1 VVTLAVETL
10 AGAARLLA
18 ATRGPAA
25 ASLLFNLFEVPC
37 GDSEQGGASSAFTVL
52 GSCLSTTVVMTPT
65 DCNQSC
71 PVVIQLQRFSPP
83 PFDDQGCSILT
94 DLVVSTYMQDA
105 SSLILTIALPSLSV
119 EARLLDTF
127 STASSASPILAA
139 FNVTGCADYLRNCT
153 VELSAMTNR
162 SMGWNAVLCMQLATY
177 ASQFVLNGMP
187 GLLQPLQCWAYT
199 GRSLSL
205 GGYFADAASCPEYLA
220 RVRSPDI
227 VLLLTSALNLTCGD
241 SLMASVNGGANPTQ
255 LATRLCIT
263 PGGSPPQPAPAPS
276 PSSPDITL
284 PCTASITVTSAVDRP
299 WGLAQCD
306 LLALFANQLYVDW
319 LGPLIYNSSSGVLLP
334 FACYSQNSQS
344 LSVQAL
350 FTLDTCYSAQLVFVL
365 PTPARLIASA
375 LNLTCGDSI
384 TGATSYN
391 TTASKTWADDLLCNA
406 PVASPPSPPSPP
418 AADLSA
424 ACNVSVVIDAVAPRG
439 FGASQ
444 CSYLADFS
452 TQLFLDAFG
461 TASFFTDSNMQLPFA
476 CVGSSSR
483 RLAVSGVIK
492 PGLACSP
499 FLSAFNYSANTQLLV
514 DTLGLGCGDTLTGR
528 TLPRDAPSAG
538 VTIVVNK
545 VINYGIM
552 FDASTCD
559 HLASFASIVYLQ
571 HASIAALSAATATSA
586 ASVASRFTCTFSSPS
601 VMIVSAVLSG
611 SQANTSF
618 FQALSNVAAAQLLAI
633 SFDLAC
639 GDSVSAY
646 SATCGGFL
654 TVQRELCIASPAPS
668 PPLRPALPPPPSP
681 LPSSRVCTIVTQ
693 IYQSTLRADP
703 DGVPVQYTQGHC
715 DHLAFY
721 SNIMYLADIPRNTR
735 EKNSSP
741 HDGCQRG
748 GGAACGGSRG
758 NNGNTGSSIRSDSI
772 SGNTGSSDSSGN
784 TSSSSTGSSSSSS
797 SGGGGSSG
805 GGSSSS
811 NSGGSSIRSDNISG
825 SSSNTATPAAA
836 AASAAASGAT
846 TSAAAAIAAV
856 ATVATR
862 QHWQQQHS
870 GNTDSSSSSSIG
882 SSIRSDNI
890 SGSSNSGN
898 SGNTGSSDSSSS
910 SSSGNT
916 GSSSSSSSSIG
927 SSRSISSCSIR
938 SDRISGSSSSGSGN
952 SGSGNTSSGN
962 TNKGITGSSSSGGSG
977 GISISGGSSISGIS
991 SGSSSG
997 DNQGWLTGPRL
1008 LSNFTCFFFSTNTL
1022 IVVASVREAT
1032 ASSTFFGAFNNT
1044 MAAELAGVAFNLGCG
1059 DQLHASSSCNGDVM
1073 FAGDTYC
1080 TVPNPEPP
1088 PPNTPPA
1095 LPPSPSPSPPAPPTS
1110 RTPPP
1115 PAPTPP
1121 SPSPPPVSRPF
1132 PFSNCNR
1139 ASDRSPWRMSLASQE
1154 AGFYNPAS
1162 RVAGTRVC
1170 LVVFVNRT
1178 AAGSCRV
1185 DGGNTCC
1192 TMGMNKVDFNVGE
1205 FKQFSPAQAQAALLF
1220 LASPS
1225 DVTVNGEPA
1234 SPAIFERTTPVMK
1247 ITGLKTPYATGL
1259 IDGVE
1264 VCFTLDET
1272 SNCPTLSSLCGGTV
1286 CRYAVYNEPQRYNCC
1301 PVSMFDA
1308 SQ

>member
-1 VVTLAVETL
+1 
-10 AGAARLLA
+10 
-18 ATRGPAA
+18 
-25 ASLLFNLFEVPC
+25 
-37 GDSEQGGASSAFTVL
+37 
-52 GSCLSTTVVMTPT
+52 
-65 DCNQSC
+65 
-71 PVVIQLQRFSPP
+71 
-83 PFDDQGCSILT
+83 
-94 DLVVSTYMQDA
+94 
-105 SSLILTIALPSLSV
+105 
-119 EARLLDTF
+119 
-127 STASSASPILAA
+127 
-139 FNVTGCADYLRNCT
+139 
-153 VELSAMTNR
+153 MTNR

-365 PTPARLIASA
+365 YTPARLIASA

-384 TGATSYN
+384 TGVTSYN

-406 PVASPPSPPSPP
+406 P
-418 AADLSA
+418 
-424 ACNVSVVIDAVAPRG
+424 
-439 FGASQ
+439 
-444 CSYLADFS
+444 
-452 TQLFLDAFG
+452 
-461 TASFFTDSNMQLPFA
+461 
-476 CVGSSSR
+476 
-483 RLAVSGVIK
+483 
-492 PGLACSP
+492 
-499 FLSAFNYSANTQLLV
+499 
-514 DTLGLGCGDTLTGR
+514 
-528 TLPRDAPSAG
+528 
-538 VTIVVNK
+538 VNK

-559 HLASFASIVYLQ
+559 HLASFASIV
-571 HASIAALSAATATSA
+571 
-586 ASVASRFTCTFSSPS
+586 

-618 FQALSNVAAAQLLAI
+618 FQALSNAAAAQLLAI

-721 SNIMYLADIPRNTR
+721 SNIMYLADIPRNT
-735 EKNSSP
+735 
-741 HDGCQRG
+741 
-748 GGAACGGSRG
+748 
-758 NNGNTGSSIRSDSI
+758 
-772 SGNTGSSDSSGN
+772 
-784 TSSSSTGSSSSSS
+784 
-797 SGGGGSSG
+797 
-805 GGSSSS
+805 
-811 NSGGSSIRSDNISG
+811 
-825 SSSNTATPAAA
+825 
-836 AASAAASGAT
+836 
-846 TSAAAAIAAV
+846 
-856 ATVATR
+856 
-862 QHWQQQHS
+862 
-870 GNTDSSSSSSIG
+870 
-882 SSIRSDNI
+882 
-890 SGSSNSGN
+890 
-898 SGNTGSSDSSSS
+898 
-910 SSSGNT
+910 
-916 GSSSSSSSSIG
+916 
-927 SSRSISSCSIR
+927 
-938 SDRISGSSSSGSGN
+938 
-952 SGSGNTSSGN
+952 
-962 TNKGITGSSSSGGSG
+962 
-977 GISISGGSSISGIS
+977 
-991 SGSSSG
+991 
-997 DNQGWLTGPRL
+997 LTGPRL

-1022 IVVASVREAT
+1022 IVVASVREAA

-1073 FAGDTYC
+1073 
-1080 TVPNPEPP
+1080 
-1088 PPNTPPA
+1088 
-1095 LPPSPSPSPPAPPTS
+1095 
-1110 RTPPP
+1110 
-1115 PAPTPP
+1115 
-1121 SPSPPPVSRPF
+1121 PF

-1192 TMGMNKVDFNVGE
+1192 TMGMNKVDFNVAPDC
-1205 FKQFSPAQAQAALLF
+1205 QHSVQ
-1220 LASPS
+1220 

-1301 PVSMFDA
+1301 P
-1308 SQ
+1308 